1 MPSVADLDRV
11 LVLAGGL
18 SPEREVS
25 LRSGNQVAQA
35 LAEVGVDV
43 RVADVGVDL
52 LAVLAADAPDVVF
65 PMLHGASGEDGTL
78 REVLHMAGV
87 SYVGAQ
93 PSSARL
99 AFDKPVAKTLLS
111 RAGLCT
117 PESVTLPRQAFHD
130 LGATALASMLAQ
142 RLGLPLCVKPRG
154 GGSAFGVT
162 RVDDAAML
170 PAALMACFGYHDEA
184 LVEQWI
190 TGTEVA
196 VAVIDTG
203 SGPIALPAVEIVP
216 DSGFYDYAA
225 RYTAGATEFFCP
237 ARLSDT
243 AAEAAARAALTAHR
257 EIGLRD
263 LSRTDIIVDGDGRA
277 FVLETNVAPGMTPTS
292 TFPIAL
298 REAGFELGVFL
309 RDLATHAAS
318 RATRPAST
326 G

>member
-1 MPSVADLDRV
+1 VSDLDRV

-43 RVADVGVDL
+43 RVSDVGVDL

-93 PSSARL
+93 PSAARL
-99 AFDKPVAKTLLS
+99 AFDKPVAKTLLR
-111 RAGLCT
+111 RAGLHT

-130 LGATALASMLAQ
+130 LGATALATMLTR
-142 RLGLPLCVKPRG
+142 RLGLPLSVKPRG

-170 PAALMACFGYHDEA
+170 PAALMTCFGYHDEA
-184 LVEQWI
+184 LVERWVR
-190 TGTEVA
+190 GTEVA
-196 VAVIDTG
+196 VSVIDTG
-203 SGPIALPAVEIVP
+203 AGPRALPAVEIVP

-237 ARLSDT
+237 ARLS
-243 AAEAAARAALTAHR
+243 AAAAAAAADAALTAHR
-257 EIGLRD
+257 TLGLRD
-263 LSRTDIIVDGDGRA
+263 LSRTDIIIDADDRA

-292 TFPIAL
+292 TFPMAL
-298 REAGFELGVFL
+298 REAGYDFGLFC
-309 RDLATHAAS
+309 RDLATHAV
-318 RATRPAST
+318 TRTA
-326 G
+326 

>member
-1 MPSVADLDRV
+1 VDDLDRV

-25 LRSGNQVAQA
+25 LRSGNQVAAA

-43 RVADVGVDL
+43 RVSDVGVDL

-93 PSSARL
+93 PSAARL
-99 AFDKPVAKTLLS
+99 TFDKPVAKTLLR
-111 RAGLCT
+111 RAGLHT

-130 LGATALASMLAQ
+130 LGATALAGLLTG

-170 PAALMACFGYHDEA
+170 PAALMTCFGYHDEA
-184 LVEQWI
+184 LVECWVD
-190 TGTEVA
+190 GTEVA
-196 VAVIDTG
+196 VGVIDTG
-203 SGPIALPAVEIVP
+203 PRALPAVEIVP

-237 ARLSDT
+237 ARLSDSAARA
-243 AAEAAARAALTAHR
+243 AAEAALTAHR
-257 EIGLRD
+257 VLGLRD
-263 LSRTDIIVDGDGRA
+263 LSRTDIIVDASDRA

-292 TFPIAL
+292 TFPMAL
-298 REAGFELGVFL
+298 REAGYDFGVFC
-309 RDLATHAAS
+309 RDLASHAVA
-318 RATRPAST
+318 RA

>member
-1 MPSVADLDRV
+1 
-11 LVLAGGL
+11 
-18 SPEREVS
+18 VS

-93 PSSARL
+93 PSAARL

-111 RAGLCT
+111 RAGLHT

-130 LGATALASMLAQ
+130 LGATALAGMLTR
-142 RLGLPLCVKPRG
+142 RLGLPLGVKPRG

-170 PAALMACFGYHDEA
+170 PAALMTCFGYHDEA
-184 LVEQWI
+184 LVERWVA
-190 TGTEVA
+190 GTEVA

-203 SGPIALPAVEIVP
+203 TGPTALPAVEIVP

-225 RYTAGATEFFCP
+225 RYTAGATEFFSP

-243 AAEAAARAALTAHR
+243 AAEAAAQAALTAHR
-257 EIGLRD
+257 VLGLRD
-263 LSRTDIIVDGDGRA
+263 LSRTDIIVDSDGRP

-292 TFPIAL
+292 TFPMAL
-298 REAGFELGVFL
+298 REAGFEFGIFL
-309 RDLATHAAS
+309 RDVATNAATNAAA
-318 RATRPAST
+318 RAAIR
-326 G
+326 